1 MNTASHVGFFIVL
14 CILHIKS
21 ESNLTLKISK
31 IKRNRYR
38 EKERKGKGTEYR
50 WAEQILFSPVPNS
63 RQRPCSPPN
72 YARRHLGQ

>member
-14 CILHIKS
+14 CILNIKS

-31 IKRNRYR
+31 IKRNRNR
-38 EKERKGKGTEYR
+38 EKERKGKWTEYR
-50 WAEQILFSPVPNS
+50 WAEQILFSLVPNS
-63 RQRPCSPPN
+63 CQRPCSPPN